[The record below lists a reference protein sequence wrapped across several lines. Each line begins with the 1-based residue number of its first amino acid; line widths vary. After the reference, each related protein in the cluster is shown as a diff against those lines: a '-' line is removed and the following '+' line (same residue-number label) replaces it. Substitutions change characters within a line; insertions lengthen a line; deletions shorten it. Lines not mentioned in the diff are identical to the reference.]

1 MRHDYYHREDTD
13 SHEALY
19 EEETGERDAQ
29 VICSFIDK
37 NNCHFEFVWQR
48 SKSNENLEH
57 GFTHYLSRYA
67 YADEFRIVNGKNRG
81 DNVVE
86 IKTDKGNIDILCAM
100 SLTRFGIPDDEER
113 GIPEEVLLLVRQ
125 EKLQDGKISL
135 ISCYPVT
142 NDSKYHELYVDNF
155 IDRIRYGTKR
165 PDRPGKNDESIL
177 SIYRERMRKR
187 ISENSK
193 AITEQIIQDN
203 KSFYVEH
210 FKKGY
215 HIFQHIITEKKIPVS
230 IMGTN
235 DVIIVT

>member
-1 MRHDYYHREDTD
+1 MRHNYYHREDTD

-19 EEETGERDAQ
+19 EEETGERDVQ

-37 NNCHFEFVWQR
+37 NNRYFEFVWQR

-57 GFTHYLSRYA
+57 GFTHCLSRYA
-67 YADEFRIVNGKNRG
+67 YADEFRIVNGQNR
-81 DNVVE
+81 DNNVVE

-113 GIPEEVLLLVRQ
+113 GIPEEVLLIIRQ
-125 EKLQDGKISL
+125 EKLQDGKIRL
-135 ISCYPVT
+135 ISCYAA
-142 NDSKYHELYVDNF
+142 NDSKYYKLYVDNF
-155 IDRIRYGTKR
+155 IDIIRNRTKWL
-165 PDRPGKNDESIL
+165 DKSGKNDESIL
-177 SIYRERMRKR
+177 STYRERMRKR

-193 AITEQIIQDN
+193 TIIEQIIQEN

-215 HIFQHIITEKKIPVS
+215 LIFQRIIAEKKIPVLTADYS
-230 IMGTN
+230 SF
-235 DVIIVT
+235 DLSL